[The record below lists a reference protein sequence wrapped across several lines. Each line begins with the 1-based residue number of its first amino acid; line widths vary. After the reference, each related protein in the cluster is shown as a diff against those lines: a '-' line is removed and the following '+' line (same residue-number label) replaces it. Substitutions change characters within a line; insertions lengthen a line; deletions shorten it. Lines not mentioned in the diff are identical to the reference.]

1 MPQPP
6 HIAPPSAWVV
16 QVHLGGAVTTLRG
29 SIFLIVPVVPWAR
42 GQKYCYWWQQ
52 RMAPGRVLSAAPGL
66 VPPLMPSFYAT
77 LLVFIA
83 DRCSPAVPNIVMA
96 LFHCLLCVPA
106 TLEQRLT
113 RDDLRGSALK
123 QVPQVLLVP
132 IVVLLQET
140 CQGRCK
146 KEYKEASTSANNEA
160 TKCEPKGK
168 NIKTA

>member
-1 MPQPP
+1 MEAALQRTKQGAGLALACARTSGAKHPQQPQQTTSAK
-6 HIAPPSAWVV
+6 HREKAQALATARQRNAAVEWIA
-16 QVHLGGAVTTLRG
+16 GIRAV
-29 SIFLIVPVVPWAR
+29 AN
-42 GQKYCYWWQQ
+42 
-52 RMAPGRVLSAAPGL
+52 
-66 VPPLMPSFYAT
+66 AT
-77 LLVFIA
+77 
-83 DRCSPAVPNIVMA
+83 PAGPT
-96 LFHCLLCVPA
+96 